1 MVTEGTRNEVWLG
14 LWDARRM
21 VRYYQAVH
29 GRYQRWNRITLWVL
43 VVFGTSALVPVWDR
57 IPDVAQPAAGLL
69 VAAMSLWILFADYA
83 AKSAVA
89 HSIAVQCEELASE
102 WATLFARLNNPD
114 DETEEQQARQSL
126 DDLKR
131 RMRDATYRSGDAKL
145 VDNER
150 INKEAAAAATKELT
164 ASYA

>member
-1 MVTEGTRNEVWLG
+1 MVTERTRTEVWQG

-21 VRYYQAVH
+21 VRYYQAVCTQ
-29 GRYQRWNRITLWVL
+29 YQRLHRITLWVL
-43 VVFGTSALVPVWDR
+43 VLFGASAVVPVWDR
-57 IPDVAQPAAGLL
+57 IPDVVQPVAGLL

-83 AKSAVA
+83 AKSAVSL
-89 HSIAVQCEELASE
+89 SIATQCEELASE
-102 WATLFARLNNPD
+102 WATLFAQLDNPD
-114 DETEEQQARQSL
+114 EEVEEQQARQSL

-150 INKEAAAAATKELT
+150 INKKATAAATEELK
-164 ASYA
+164 ASFA